1 MGNGQ
6 FHRGLVIIALAIFT
20 TAPAF
25 AGPPYV
31 TDDPE
36 PTETGHFEIYAFAA
50 GTQTQDGNSGAGGID
65 FNYGAAP
72 DVQLTVTAP
81 IAFDDPHKARTRS
94 GFGNLELAVKYRFLH
109 QADVGWDVAV
119 FPRLFLQSGSRNVGE
134 HHASLLVPI
143 WLGRDWGNWS
153 TFGGGGCAFNNSGAS
168 KNYCQAGWA
177 LTRQITPHLNLG
189 AEIYYQTADSK
200 GSTASTALGF
210 GMEYDFNE
218 NYHVL
223 ASIGPGIQ
231 NAGMNNQMSW
241 YTSILFTF

>member
-81 IAFDDPHKARTRS
+81 IAFDNPHKARTRS

-119 FPRLFLQSGSRNVGE
+119 FPACSCKAARAMSVNIMPRCWCRSGWGAIGVIGPLLAAVAAPLTIAVHQRIIVRQGGHSPARLRRISILVQKSITRPRTAKAAQQAPRWGSAWSMISTKLIMSWPR
-134 HHASLLVPI
+134 
-143 WLGRDWGNWS
+143 LGR
-153 TFGGGGCAFNNSGAS
+153 AF
-168 KNYCQAGWA
+168 
-177 LTRQITPHLNLG
+177 IIP
-189 AEIYYQTADSK
+189 
-200 GSTASTALGF
+200 
-210 GMEYDFNE
+210 
-218 NYHVL
+218 V
-223 ASIGPGIQ
+223 
-231 NAGMNNQMSW
+231 
-241 YTSILFTF
+241 